1 MTTKGALKAW
11 ATRRGDPAY
20 RDREAE
26 RQDDIVAAAEAVV
39 RLVRY
44 RDIEPGPS
52 WVDPG
57 NDQEFRYIL
66 SAIVRRWNPGRPG
79 APVDFKSF
87 GSHGKRK
94 LHREHVVPVEIIV
107 SRMIKDPSECRA
119 LLENAVVIAHVT
131 PAEHTQL
138 GNLWTDHPELNAK
151 MLTAPV
157 KDLARL
163 GRQRYADR
171 GVELKEAPS

>member
-1 MTTKGALKAW
+1 M
-11 ATRRGDPAY
+11 P
-20 RDREAE
+20 
-26 RQDDIVAAAEAVV
+26 
-39 RLVRY
+39 
-44 RDIEPGPS
+44 DIEPGPR

-66 SAIVRRWNPGRPG
+66 SAIVRRWNPQRRG
-79 APVDFKSF
+79 APVDFTSV
-87 GSHGKRK
+87 GAKRARTK
-94 LHREHVVPVEIIV
+94 RHREHVVPWELIV
-107 SRMIKDPSECRA
+107 SRMIREPSECRA
-119 LLENAVVIAHVT
+119 LLEKAVVIAHVT

-138 GNLWTDHPELNAK
+138 GNLWTDHRALYAK
-151 MLTAPV
+151 MLRAPV